1 LESWGPLIGI
11 DAGTFDPPTFWF
23 DILGEV
29 FTKAKAPFVGEIKA
43 GQHNE
48 TFPGYK
54 AVNAEEGRMRSPRV
68 EEK

>member
-1 LESWGPLIGI
+1 MIGI

-48 TFPGYK
+48 TFPGYR
-54 AVNAEEGRMRSPRV
+54 AVNAQEGRPMSSST
-68 EEK
+68 EGE